1 MTAVFLKL
9 VELGLQAIPLILAVV
24 VFRLLL
30 KPAPKW
36 VRVLLWAWWGCGWS
50 APFPLKVR

>member
-36 VRVLLWAWWGCGWS
+36 VRVLLWGM
-50 APFPLKVR
+50 